1 MHGPRPR
8 PPQDRTRIVIADDDR
23 RFSEQLRSSLEAH
36 DAFEVV
42 GIASDGEETIHLV
55 ETLKPSLVLIDVA
68 MPGLDGIEATRRMRN
83 MPESPAVVLM
93 TAAEGP
99 DARALEAGAAAYLRK
114 EGDLGPMVD
123 IVAAFASLN
132 GNLP

>member
-1 MHGPRPR
+1 
-8 PPQDRTRIVIADDDR
+8 
-23 RFSEQLRSSLEAH
+23 
-36 DAFEVV
+36 
-42 GIASDGEETIHLV
+42 V